1 MAPEKDIAGARLG
14 TYDLTVGYNG
24 VPLISDIAMSA
35 ARGEIITLIGPN
47 GSGKTTILKTIA
59 RQLAPVAGTILIE
72 GDDIKRLSGREIARE
87 MAVVL
92 TERIRPDLMTCYEF
106 VSAGRYP
113 YTGNFGLLTDKDRE
127 AVDAALRLVNASEIA
142 ERYVSEISDGQYQR
156 LLIARA
162 VCQEPEIIVL
172 DEPTSFLDIKH
183 KKELLEILSG
193 MSKTKGVSVIMSLH
207 EIDLAERI
215 SDRIVCVKGDRIAA
229 YGTPDEIFAGS
240 TIPDLY
246 GIDAGSYDALLGK
259 LELTAPE
266 GPVRCF
272 VIGGNGTGIPFYRE
286 LQKKGV
292 PFAAGILMPNDID
305 VSVAMPLAGK
315 LICTEPFMPA
325 DDAMKKKAEDL
336 IDASEFVIVSGC
348 PEGEYNRINSE
359 LEKYAAGRG
368 KKIVR
373 TIGEL
378 REVLS

>member
-1 MAPEKDIAGARLG
+1 MAPDIDLAGARLG
-14 TYDLTVGYNG
+14 THGLTVGYNG

-72 GDDIKRLSGREIARE
+72 GNDIKKLSGREIARE

-113 YTGNFGLLTDKDRE
+113 YTGSFGLLTDTDRE
-127 AVDAALRLVNASEIA
+127 AVDAALLLVNASQIA
-142 ERYVSEISDGQYQR
+142 DKYVSQISDGQYQR

-162 VCQEPEIIVL
+162 VCQDPEIIVL

-183 KKELLEILSG
+183 KKELLEILSD
-193 MSKTKGVSVIMSLH
+193 MSKTRGVSVIMSLH

-229 YGTPDEIFAGS
+229 YGTPDEIFTGS
-240 TIPDLY
+240 TISDLY
-246 GIDAGSYDALLGK
+246 DIDAASYDALLGK
-259 LELTAPE
+259 LELSAPK
-266 GPVRCF
+266 GRIRCF

-286 LQKKGV
+286 LQKKGTA
-292 PFAAGILMPNDID
+292 FAAGILMPNDID
-305 VSVAMPLAGK
+305 VSVASSLAGK
-315 LICTEPFMPA
+315 LICTEPFAPA
-325 DDAMKKKAEDL
+325 DESQREEAEKI
-336 IDASEFVIVSGC
+336 IDSSDFVIACGC
-348 PEGEYNRINSE
+348 PEGEYNRVNGE
-359 LEKYAAGRG
+359 LERYAQSAG
-368 KKIVR
+368 KTIVR
-373 TIGEL
+373 SLEEL
-378 REVLS
+378 REVLA

>member
-1 MAPEKDIAGARLG
+1 MADHRDTADIRIG
-14 TYDLTVGYNG
+14 TEALTVGYNG
-24 VPLISDIAMSA
+24 VPLISDIALSA

-59 RQLAPVAGTILIE
+59 RQLASIRGTIYIE
-72 GDDIKRLSGREIARE
+72 GKDIKTLSGRDIARK

-113 YTGNFGLLTDKDRE
+113 YTGNFGLLTQKDRE
-127 AVDAALRLVNASEIA
+127 AVEAALELVNASEIA
-142 ERYVSEISDGQYQR
+142 GRYVSEISDGQYQR
-156 LLIARA
+156 ILIARA
-162 VCQEPEIIVL
+162 VCQDPEIIVL

-193 MSKTKGVSVIMSLH
+193 MSKTRGVSVIMSLH

-229 YGTPDEIFAGS
+229 YGTPDEIFTGS
-240 TIPDLY
+240 TISDLY
-246 GIDAGSYDALLGK
+246 DIDPASYDTLLGK
-259 LELTAPE
+259 LELSAPE
-266 GPVRCF
+266 GEMRCF

-305 VSVAMPLAGK
+305 VSVASSLAGR

-325 DDAMKKKAEDL
+325 DETQREEAERL
-336 IDASEFVIVSGC
+336 IDSAEFVVVCGC
-348 PEGEYNRINSE
+348 PEGEYNKANSA
-359 LEKYAAGRG
+359 LEQYAQSRG
-368 KKIVR
+368 KIIVR
-373 TIGEL
+373 SLAGL
-378 REVLS
+378 REVL

>member
-1 MAPEKDIAGARLG
+1 MVPDRDLTGLMIG
-14 TYDLTVGYNG
+14 TEALTVGYNG

-47 GSGKTTILKTIA
+47 GSGKTTILRTIA
-59 RQLAPVAGTILIE
+59 RQLAPIAGTVMIE
-72 GDDIKRLSGREIARE
+72 GRDIRALSGKQIATQ

-92 TERIRPDLMTCYEF
+92 TERIRPDLMTGYEF

-113 YTGNFGLLTDKDRE
+113 YTGSFGLLTDKDRE
-127 AVDAALRLVNASEIA
+127 VVSAALELVNASEIS

-229 YGTPDEIFAGS
+229 YGTPDEIFTGS

-246 GIDAGSYDALLGK
+246 GIDSGSYDALLGK
-259 LELTAPE
+259 LELSAPE
-266 GPVRCF
+266 GRMRCF

-286 LQKKGV
+286 LQKKGI

-305 VSVAMPLAGK
+305 VSVASPLAGK
-315 LICTEPFMPA
+315 LICTDLFMPA
-325 DDAMKKKAEDL
+325 DDALRHEAEEL
-336 IDASEFVIVSGC
+336 IDTMDIVAVCGC
-348 PEGEYNRINSE
+348 PEGEYNRVNGE
-359 LEKYAAGRG
+359 LERYAQSAG
-368 KKIVR
+368 KTIVR
-373 TIGEL
+373 SLEEL
-378 REVLS
+378 REVLA

>member
-1 MAPEKDIAGARLG
+1 MVPDRDLTGLMIG
-14 TYDLTVGYNG
+14 TEDLTVGYNG

-47 GSGKTTILKTIA
+47 GSGKTTILRTIA
-59 RQLAPVAGTILIE
+59 RQLAPIAGTVMIE
-72 GDDIKRLSGREIARE
+72 GRDIRALSGKQIATQ

-113 YTGNFGLLTDKDRE
+113 YTGSFGLLTDKDRE
-127 AVDAALRLVNASEIA
+127 VVSAALELVNASEIS

-229 YGTPDEIFAGS
+229 YGTPDEIFTGS

-246 GIDAGSYDALLGK
+246 GIDSGSYDALLGK
-259 LELTAPE
+259 LELSAPE
-266 GPVRCF
+266 GRMRCF

-286 LQKKGV
+286 LQKKGI

-305 VSVAMPLAGK
+305 VSVASPLAGK
-315 LICTEPFMPA
+315 LICTDLFMPA
-325 DDAMKKKAEDL
+325 DDALRHEAEEL
-336 IDASEFVIVSGC
+336 IDTMDIVAVCGC
-348 PEGEYNRINSE
+348 PEGEYNRVNGE
-359 LEKYAAGRG
+359 LERYAQSAG
-368 KKIVR
+368 KTIVR
-373 TIGEL
+373 SLEEL
-378 REVLS
+378 REELA